1 MAEIENGRNKR
12 FKNLAEKRTQK
23 ILDTLDLI
31 ANLSVRNN
39 YDYSEEEVNEMFSA
53 IENKTSEVKKL
64 FIKQKTQKT
73 EFKFSDS

>member
-1 MAEIENGRNKR
+1 MTKIENERNKR

-39 YDYSEEEVNEMFSA
+39 YDYSEEEVNEMFDA
-53 IENKTSEVKKL
+53 IEVKTSEVKKL
-64 FIKQKTQKT
+64 FLKQKVQKT
-73 EFKFSDS
+73 EFKFSNS

>member
-1 MAEIENGRNKR
+1 M
-12 FKNLAEKRTQK
+12 AEKRTQK

-39 YDYSEEEVNEMFSA
+39 YDYSEEEVNEMLSA

-64 FIKQKTQKT
+64 FIKQKAQKT
-73 EFKFSDS
+73 AFKFSDK

>member
-1 MAEIENGRNKR
+1 MTEMQNERNKR

-39 YDYSEEEVNEMFSA
+39 YDYSEEEVNEMFGA

-64 FIKQKTQKT
+64 FVKQKAEKT
-73 EFKFSDS
+73 EFKFSDK

>member
-1 MAEIENGRNKR
+1 MAEIENERNKR

-53 IENKTSEVKKL
+53 IENKTSEVKQL
-64 FIKQKTQKT
+64 FIKQKVQKT

>member
-1 MAEIENGRNKR
+1 MAEIQNDRNKR

-31 ANLSVRNN
+31 ANLSVKNN
-39 YDYSEEEVNEMFSA
+39 YDYTEEEVNEMFSA

-64 FIKQKTQKT
+64 FIKQKSQKT
-73 EFKFSDS
+73 AFKFSDK

>member
-1 MAEIENGRNKR
+1 MTEIQNERNKR

-39 YDYSEEEVNEMFSA
+39 YNYSEEEVNEMFGA
-53 IENKTSEVKKL
+53 IENKTSEVKNFL
-64 FIKQKTQKT
+64 
-73 EFKFSDS
+73 

>member
-1 MAEIENGRNKR
+1 MSEVQNERNKR

-31 ANLSVRNN
+31 ANLSVKNN

-64 FIKQKTQKT
+64 FIKQKAQKT
-73 EFKFSDS
+73 AFKFSDR

>member
-1 MAEIENGRNKR
+1 MSEVQNERNKR

-31 ANLSVRNN
+31 ANLSVKNN

-73 EFKFSDS
+73 AFKFSDK

>member
-1 MAEIENGRNKR
+1 MAEIENERNMR
-12 FKNLAEKRTQK
+12 FKNLAEKRTQR

-64 FIKQKTQKT
+64 FLKQKAQKT
-73 EFKFSDS
+73 EFKFSNS

>member
-1 MAEIENGRNKR
+1 MTEMQNERNKR

-39 YDYSEEEVNEMFSA
+39 YDYSEEEVNEMFGA

-64 FIKQKTQKT
+64 FVKQKAEKT
-73 EFKFSDS
+73 

>member
-1 MAEIENGRNKR
+1 MAEIENERNKR

-53 IENKTSEVKKL
+53 IENKTSEVKQL
-64 FIKQKTQKT
+64 L
-73 EFKFSDS
+73 

>member
-1 MAEIENGRNKR
+1 MSEVQNERNKR

-31 ANLSVRNN
+31 ANLSVKNN

-64 FIKQKTQKT
+64 FIKQKAQKT
-73 EFKFSDS
+73 AFKFSDN